1 MMKSKVKVL
10 FTEGQIK
17 KMKTA
22 HNKGRV
28 VSLRLANEQLFHD
41 KGVDVEVSDVQHKK
55 MMSAKKSKAKRGYT
69 LELSPTQIGGFLQFL
84 IPFLPAIG
92 EALLTGAAGAAGA
105 EAVTA
110 ISKAIQGKG
119 HCGGSVGGDIL
130 DEVTKLHKL
139 ILDEL
144 IKESRK
150 LTGQSGGDLESYLV
164 RATDTKSMQK
174 KLLDWFMEALKK
186 AVGLGGS
193 GLYPLG
199 VTGHSHGHSHG
210 RKKKH

>member
-1 MMKSKVKVL
+1 MKSKVKVL
-10 FTEGQIK
+10 FTEGQVK

-28 VSLRLANEQLFHD
+28 VTLRLANAQLFHD

-55 MMSAKKSKAKRGYT
+55 MLSAKKSKAKRGYT
-69 LELSPTQIGGFLQFL
+69 IELSPVQIGGFLQFL

-92 EALLTGAAGAAGA
+92 EALLSGAAGAAGA

-119 HCGGSVGGDIL
+119 HCSGGSVGGNIL
-130 DEVTKLHKL
+130 DDVAKLHKL

-150 LTGQSGGDLESYLV
+150 LTGQQGGDLESYLV

-174 KLLDWFMEALKK
+174 RLLDWFMEALKK
-186 AVGLGGS
+186 AVGMGGN

-199 VTGHSHGHSHG
+199 VTGHSHG